1 MFFVADTRENK
12 KKQIRMHLLREPMLA
27 VLMAAANF
35 EWTVGR
41 CILFFGFEPNVN
53 LREKLSRCHGLEAYK
68 QLWKKELTRKNP
80 TIPPLTKI
88 VENWNEF
95 TDAFNLRHILI
106 HGRGTCSKNMAKEP
120 VEEMLLATDAL
131 YNFARSRGKNL
142 NDRLPVR
149 RKKAN

>member
-1 MFFVADTRENK
+1 
-12 KKQIRMHLLREPMLA
+12 MLA

-53 LREKLSRCHGLEAYK
+53 LREKLSRCHGLEKYK
-68 QLWKKELTRKNP
+68 NLWKEELTRKDP

-88 VENWNEF
+88 VENWAEF

-106 HGRGTCSKNMAKEP
+106 HGRGTCSRNMAEKP
-120 VEEMLLATDAL
+120 VSKKCFWQLMPCMILRGLVEKTLMTAFLFAGKSELAKTNRPALLRNGL
-131 YNFARSRGKNL
+131 S
-142 NDRLPVR
+142 
-149 RKKAN
+149 